1 MKSIT
6 VYKVASIGTEVGI
19 YSNMD
24 QAEIVKTLSGII
36 FSSVS
41 KIELITT
48 GELSTDTL
56 CTHVNDETGAFYITN
71 ENLDKICDLQVLVD
85 MDSECDEWDTVDV
98 TSHEINYYDYTIK
111 LNGINVKEINLTDR
125 LQRDITSEVISW
137 IARVNRK
144 NGF

>member
-1 MKSIT
+1 MYIAVTLKFSIMKSIT

-48 GELSTDTL
+48 G
-56 CTHVNDETGAFYITN
+56 
-71 ENLDKICDLQVLVD
+71 
-85 MDSECDEWDTVDV
+85 
-98 TSHEINYYDYTIK
+98 
-111 LNGINVKEINLTDR
+111 
-125 LQRDITSEVISW
+125 
-137 IARVNRK
+137 
-144 NGF
+144 